1 MARNTRRRPKQRAT
15 LAAFALI
22 LGGGGM
28 MAANVYAS
36 ATEEGGPGDAQVLSG
51 ATIDCP
57 DVATA
62 DQLASVPEQARPEV
76 DKELAALDVQIAEA
90 YKRLGE
96 SADAL
101 KQDPGFAENAIA
113 GPLEEKRSATLAR
126 IATAID
132 RVGDRPEG
140 LEELA
145 GCAVRESGNA
155 TQPGA
160 GQEGDG
166 DGGEQAGDGGDGQD
180 QQDPGQQDPGRQNP
194 GQGDQDQGGN
204 GGQAGNGPVAGDYV
218 DIESVQPNVSAPKLT
233 GNASRGIFTSE
244 CGVNE
249 NGLFN
254 SDNVIAAPGVG
265 NGAHHFHDYI
275 GNQATNAFSSDDDLA
290 QADTSCADQGDK
302 SSYYWPVL
310 RLQNGVEEQDAN
322 APGGGIEG
330 NAGEI
335 VTPKEVTLTF
345 VGNPQGDVTAMPRLL
360 RIITGDAKSFV
371 NGPGNANASWSCT
384 GFEDRQLTDKY
395 PLCPQGSDVVRTFDF
410 QNCWDGRNIDS
421 ANHRTHMAFADAAG
435 ACPSGFKPVPQLV
448 QRIVYDVDAPSLD
461 DGGRTTPLFAVDS
474 FPEQLHKPITDHG
487 DFINVFDEAL
497 MNEVV
502 DCINEG
508 RTCGRGAGGDG
519 GNGDGGN
526 NDGGDQGEEP
536 QQPEEPT
543 ATPDDPGQGDDGN
556 QGDDAG
562 QDNGGD
568 KPGDGGNQDNGGDQD
583 NGGNQDNGGDQDNG
597 GQEQPSQNPSEPATE
612 EPADD
617 ATAQPGVKASLPAQD
632 GDAGNQDGDEGDKGG
647 NDDAGQAAQAAQVP
661 GSLPELGTEDRTG
674 AQAQGGSLAE
684 TGAQLWP
691 AALGGVLVIFGFFVL
706 RSVRRN
712 A

>member
-1 MARNTRRRPKQRAT
+1 
-15 LAAFALI
+15 
-22 LGGGGM
+22 

-36 ATEEGGPGDAQVLSG
+36 ATEDGGDTAQVFSG

-57 DVATA
+57 DVATE
-62 DQLASVPEQARPEV
+62 LTSVPDEARAEV
-76 DKELAALDVQIAEA
+76 DKELAALDAQIADA
-90 YKRLGE
+90 YKRIGE

-101 KQDPGFAENAIA
+101 RQDPAFAQNAIA
-113 GPLEEKRSATLAR
+113 GPLTEKRSATLAR

-140 LEELA
+140 LDELA
-145 GCAVRESGNA
+145 ACEVRESGNA
-155 TQPGA
+155 PAEPEA
-160 GQEGDG
+160 GQ
-166 DGGEQAGDGGDGQD
+166 DGGDNGGQGGQAGDADGGQD
-180 QQDPGQQDPGRQNP
+180 QQGEEQ
-194 GQGDQDQGGN
+194 GQGQEGQGGN

-218 DIESVQPNVSAPKLT
+218 DIKSVQPNVSAPEPSK
-233 GNASRGIFTSE
+233 NASRGTFVSE

-254 SDNVIAAPGVG
+254 SDNVIAAPGVA

-290 QADTSCADQGDK
+290 GAETSCADQGDK

-310 RLQNGVEEQDAN
+310 RLQNGVEERDAN
-322 APGGGIEG
+322 SPGGGIEG
-330 NAGEI
+330 NVGEI

-345 VGNPQGDVTAMPRLL
+345 EGNPQGEVTAMPRFL

-371 NGPGNANASWSCT
+371 NGPANANASWSCT

-395 PLCPQGSDVVRTFDF
+395 PLCPEGSDVVRTFDF
-410 QNCWDGRNIDS
+410 QSCWDGRNTDS
-421 ANHRTHMAFADAAG
+421 ANHRTHMAFVDEQG
-435 ACPSGFKPVPQLV
+435 NCPSGFKPVPQLV
-448 QRIVYDVDAPSLD
+448 QRIVYDVDAPSLN
-461 DGGRTTPLFAVDS
+461 DGGKTVPLFAVDS

-487 DFINVFDEAL
+487 DFINVFDEDL

-502 DCINEG
+502 SCINEG
-508 RTCGRGAGGDG
+508 RTCGAGGDG
-519 GNGDGGN
+519 GNGGGDDGNGNGGN
-526 NDGGDQGEEP
+526 NGGNNGGDK
-536 QQPEEPT
+536 PEEPT
-543 ATPDDPGQGDDGN
+543 AEPEDPN
-556 QGDDAG
+556 QG
-562 QDNGGD
+562 GD
-568 KPGDGGNQDNGGDQD
+568 QNNGGDQGKGD
-583 NGGNQDNGGDQDNG
+583 DGKQNDGKQDDGKQNDGKQDDGKQGGDQGDG
-597 GQEQPSQNPSEPATE
+597 GQEPSKAPATQ

-617 ATAQPGVKASLPAQD
+617 KGAEKPAQPNVKASSPADDDQ
-632 GDAGNQDGDEGDKGG
+632 DAGAGG
-647 NDDAGQAAQAAQVP
+647 NDGKDGKDDGGQAAQASQVP
-661 GSLPELGTEDRTG
+661 GSLPELEKTTG

-691 AALGGVLVIFGFFVL
+691 AAVGGVLVIFGFFVL

>member
-1 MARNTRRRPKQRAT
+1 
-15 LAAFALI
+15 
-22 LGGGGM
+22 M

-36 ATEEGGPGDAQVLSG
+36 ATEEGGQGDGRVQVLSG

-62 DQLASVPEQARPEV
+62 LTSVPEQARTEV
-76 DKELAALDVQIAEA
+76 DKELAGLDAQIAEA

-96 SADAL
+96 SAEAL
-101 KQDPGFAENAIA
+101 RQDPGFAENAIA
-113 GPLEEKRSATLAR
+113 GPLEEKRSAALAR
-126 IATAID
+126 IATAIE
-132 RVGDRPEG
+132 RVGERPEG

-145 GCAVRESGNA
+145 DCAVRESGNA
-155 TQPGA
+155 PAQPDA
-160 GQEGDG
+160 GQDG
-166 DGGEQAGDGGDGQD
+166 GGEGEQAGDGGDGRD
-180 QQDPGQQDPGRQNP
+180 QQGQEGQQG
-194 GQGDQDQGGN
+194 QDQGGN

-218 DIESVQPNVSAPKLT
+218 DIESVQPDVSEPERT
-233 GNASRGIFTSE
+233 GNASRGTFVSE

-275 GNQATNAFSSDDDLA
+275 GNQATNAFSSDEELA
-290 QADTSCADQGDK
+290 AADTSCVDQGDK

-310 RLQNGVEEQDAN
+310 RLQNGARERDAD

-330 NAGEI
+330 NVGEI

-345 VGNPQGDVTAMPRLL
+345 VGNPRGEVTAMPRLL

-371 NGPGNANASWSCT
+371 NGPANANASWSCT

-395 PLCPQGSDVVRTFDF
+395 PLCPQGSDVVRSFDF
-410 QNCWDGRNIDS
+410 QSCWDGRNTDS
-421 ANHRTHMAFADAAG
+421 ANHRTHMAFADEAG
-435 ACPSGFKPVPQLV
+435 NCPSGFKPVPQLV

-487 DFINVFDEAL
+487 DFINVFDEDL

-508 RTCGRGAGGDG
+508 RTCGADGGNGGDG
-519 GNGDGGN
+519 GNGDG
-526 NDGGDQGEEP
+526 DGGGGEPGEEP

-543 ATPDDPGQGDDGN
+543 ATPDDPGRND
-556 QGDDAG
+556 
-562 QDNGGD
+562 GGD
-568 KPGDGGNQDNGGDQD
+568 KGDGGDRNDGGGKGDDPGRNDGGGKGDGGDRND
-583 NGGNQDNGGDQDNG
+583 GA
-597 GQEQPSQNPSEPATE
+597 QEQPSEAPATE
-612 EPADD
+612 
-617 ATAQPGVKASLPAQD
+617 QPDVKASTP
-632 GDAGNQDGDEGDKGG
+632 AGNGDGAGAGDQDGDKGG
-647 NDDAGQAAQAAQVP
+647 RDDGGRAAQAAEVP
-661 GSLPELGTEDRTG
+661 GSLPELGAEDRS
-674 AQAQGGSLAE
+674 QAQGGTGSLAE

-706 RSVRRN
+706 RSVRRG